1 MIALNFIYFLHLL
14 ISSYCPTIE
23 RESERKRMG
32 KKEGFFLNRL
42 RAHVRVQP
50 PTTTSHHTCSQEPP
64 NASAETKGRSIMVV
78 VDSCS
83 EAKNALLWT
92 LSHCAQ
98 PQDSILLLHFLK
110 AKPSQSGRFS
120 FSNFPQNWLLLFILN
135 LLVWK
140 K

>member
-1 MIALNFIYFLHLL
+1 
-14 ISSYCPTIE
+14 
-23 RESERKRMG
+23 MG

-50 PTTTSHHTCSQEPP
+50 PTTTSHHSCSQEPP
-64 NASAETKGRSIMVV
+64 NASAETKGRRIIVV

-83 EAKNALLWT
+83 ESKNALLWT

-120 FSNFPQNWLLLFILN
+120 FF
-135 LLVWK
+135 
-140 K
+140 